1 MSRLD
6 CVGIAMSLLSKKTTA
21 PPSSTP
27 TSPIPVQA
35 GCQAGQNYRP
45 FDANHEPYA
54 QQCNLAVEHQFSEN
68 LYGGLAYVGTKGTRL
83 LSQVNPLNAIN
94 PTYLST
100 GTKLYD
106 QFQSGQTML
115 DGVPVPYTGW
125 VEQMTGCAPSVAQ
138 ALLPYPQYC
147 GNIYGQNENVGN
159 STYNALQIK
168 AEKRF
173 SHGVWM
179 LASYTFSKTI
189 TDAESAQSGTGAWS
203 GLTGA
208 ISPFE
213 RKRNKSLASS
223 DVPQILSVSFTYQLP
238 FGTGKRFLSKSSL
251 LDRVVGGWELTSII
265 RYSSAQPIYFRS
277 SNCNIPGQF
286 AMGCIPALLPGAN
299 PFAQDKSHFDVNK
312 PLFNAS

>member
-68 LYGGLAYVGTKGTRL
+68 LYGGLAYVGNKGTRL
-83 LSQVNPLNAIN
+83 LSQLNPLNAIN

-159 STYNALQIK
+159 STYHSLQAK
-168 AEKRF
+168 LEKRF
-173 SHGVWM
+173 SKGIWM
-179 LASYTFSKTI
+179 LASYTWSKTI
-189 TDAESAQSGTGAWS
+189 TDADSAQSASSFWS
-203 GLTGA
+203 GNAGV

-213 RKRNKSLASS
+213 QKRNKGLATD
-223 DVPQILSVSFTYQLP
+223 DVPHILAVSVTYQLP
-238 FGTGKRFLSKSSL
+238 VGPGKAILNQGGVMGKL
-251 LDRVVGGWELTSII
+251 LGGWQATSIV
-265 RYSSAQPIYFRS
+265 RAASGQPLSFRS
-277 SNCNIPGQF
+277 GFCNLPGQF
-286 AMGCIPALLPGAN
+286 AAVCIPRVLHGGGIWGPTKG
-299 PFAQDKSHFDVNK
+299 SC
-312 PLFNAS
+312 